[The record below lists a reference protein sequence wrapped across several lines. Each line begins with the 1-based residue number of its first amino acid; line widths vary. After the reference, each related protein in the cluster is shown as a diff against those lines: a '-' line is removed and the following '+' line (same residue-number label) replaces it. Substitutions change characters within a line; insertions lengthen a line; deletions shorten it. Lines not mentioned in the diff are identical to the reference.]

1 MKNVLA
7 LGAMAFLAAALAL
20 PVFAQTSPGD
30 PGPNPPAA
38 TSPPAP
44 IAPSTPLAPLP

>member
-1 MKNVLA
+1 MNKFIVAAAAA
-7 LGAMAFLAAALAL
+7 LLAAAFAV
-20 PVFAQTSPGD
+20 PTFAQSAPGD

-44 IAPSTPLAPLP
+44 VAPSTPLAPLH